1 MSSLD
6 ILGKQIFEDITR
18 RTPGGKVVLYNSK
31 QLAFIKDYIETAPK
45 KLLLAAVETKT
56 PAPASASPTLTV
68 MQRSANSSSS
78 LTWAFKLT
86 DESVDLQGDVIKVDG
101 WDLSNCGRN
110 LPTLYNHESDQ
121 PVGQWSMPVKSG
133 GALLATTTFPEPGIS
148 AMSDQVRGMVA
159 AGVLR
164 GCSVGF
170 VPGRFEFATK
180 DPQRPP
186 FSINFL
192 SGHRLIEASICSV
205 PANQSCLVIGPT
217 SAKALDDFA
226 VAARQAEVRN
236 IISSLGKSG
245 QASRSAPLSREQR
258 IAEARRLINEARR

>member
-1 MSSLD
+1 VSLD
-6 ILGKQIFEDITR
+6 TLGKQIFEDITR
-18 RTPGGKVVLYNSK
+18 RTPGGKVVMYNSK
-31 QLAFIKDYIETAPK
+31 QLAFIKYYIETAPK

-56 PAPASASPTLTV
+56 PAPASASPSLTV
-68 MQRSANSSSS
+68 MQRSANSNSS

-110 LPTLYNHESDQ
+110 LPTLFNHESDQ
-121 PVGQWSMPVKSG
+121 PVGQWSMPVKAG
-133 GALLATTTFPEPGIS
+133 GALLATATFPEQGVS

-170 VPGRFEFATK
+170 SPGRFEFSK
-180 DPQRPP
+180 DPARPMG
-186 FSINFL
+186 INFL
-192 SGHRLIEASICSV
+192 SGHKLIEASICAV

-217 SAKALDDFA
+217 SAKAIDEYAMQVRQSD
-226 VAARQAEVRN
+226 ARSL
-236 IISSLGKSG
+236 ISSLGKSG
-245 QASRSAPLSREQR
+245 TSRSPATREQR
-258 IAEARRLINEARR
+258 LAEARALINAVRK